1 MIELMDGLPEGVAG
15 VRFSGRVTAE
25 EYRDALLPRLTELA
39 EGEDRIRLLVL
50 LDAGF
55 ERFEPGALWED
66 TKFGVHDGL
75 RHASKFLRTAL
86 VSDADWAH
94 HVIGLFGWMVPG
106 DIKAF
111 DLADLDAATAWV
123 AGG

>member
-1 MIELMDGLPEGVAG
+1 MDGLPDGVTG
-15 VRFSGRVTAE
+15 LRFSGRVTSE

-39 EGEDRIRLLVL
+39 AGEDPIRLLVL
-50 LDAGF
+50 LDADF

-66 TKFGVHDGL
+66 MKFGVHDGL
-75 RHASKFLRTAL
+75 RSASKFHRTAL

-111 DLADLDAATAWV
+111 DLADQDAATAWV
-123 AGG
+123 AAS